1 MAYPERRL
9 SRRSDCRRGSERSE
23 QMPRQDLRDLVVE
36 LIQRGDLIEISQP
49 VSVTHE
55 LASVAYAVEEQKGAA
70 TFFRKLDGYPGVSVL
85 SGVASTYERVAFALG
100 VDLSRL
106 KERLMEALA
115 NPVPPSQDD
124 EDVLERTT
132 ASGADVDLMLIPIP
146 THAPKDAGPYVTA
159 GIVAARDPETGRM
172 NYSYHRMLRLD
183 ATHLSIMIN
192 PGRHLDDYRQA
203 AAQAGT
209 TLPVAVFIG
218 VHPAVMLGAAMRY
231 PGDELEIAGS
241 LLGEPIQTILC
252 LDSDLAVPA
261 FSEYILEGV
270 IDPSQRVD
278 EGPMGEFTGLYG
290 IESRECLLEIS
301 TIRQRADPIYQ
312 TILPA
317 GQEHKVLGATLPR
330 EPLLLS
336 AARQVSPQVKDVY
349 IPPYGSGFLAVVVF
363 DPGYEGEAKN
373 VGLAA
378 LSAYT
383 TIKTVIVVNSDIDTY
398 DPREVIWALV
408 TRADFKD
415 DLAILPWFLGHPLDP
430 SAEHGLVTKSVIDA
444 TLLPGSPAFERV
456 IYDHPDGLDKYLPDQ
471 D

>member
-1 MAYPERRL
+1 
-9 SRRSDCRRGSERSE
+9 
-23 QMPRQDLRDLVVE
+23 
-36 LIQRGDLIEISQP
+36 
-49 VSVTHE
+49 
-55 LASVAYAVEEQKGAA
+55 
-70 TFFRKLDGYPGVSVL
+70 
-85 SGVASTYERVAFALG
+85 
-100 VDLSRL
+100 
-106 KERLMEALA
+106 
-115 NPVPPSQDD
+115 
-124 EDVLERTT
+124 
-132 ASGADVDLMLIPIP
+132 
-146 THAPKDAGPYVTA
+146 
-159 GIVAARDPETGRM
+159 
-172 NYSYHRMLRLD
+172 
-183 ATHLSIMIN
+183 
-192 PGRHLDDYRQA
+192 
-203 AAQAGT
+203 
-209 TLPVAVFIG
+209 
-218 VHPAVMLGAAMRY
+218 
-231 PGDELEIAGS
+231 
-241 LLGEPIQTILC
+241 
-252 LDSDLAVPA
+252 
-261 FSEYILEGV
+261 
-270 IDPSQRVD
+270 
-278 EGPMGEFTGLYG
+278 MGEFTGLYG
-290 IESRECLLEIS
+290 VESREFLLEIS

-383 TIKTVIVVNSDIDTY
+383 TIKTVIVVNSDIDIY

-415 DLAILPWFLGHPLDP
+415 DLAILPWFSGHPLDP

-456 IYDHPDGLDKYLPDQ
+456 IYEHPDGLGNYLPDQ

>member
-1 MAYPERRL
+1 
-9 SRRSDCRRGSERSE
+9 
-23 QMPRQDLRDLVVE
+23 MPRQDLRDLVAE

-49 VSVTHE
+49 VSVAHE
-55 LASVAYAVEEQKGAA
+55 LANVAHAMEEERGAA
-70 TFFRKLDGYPGVSVL
+70 TLFRNLDGYPGVSVL

-106 KERLMEALA
+106 KKRLMEALA
-115 NPVPPSQDD
+115 KPVTPSQNDK
-124 EDVLERTT
+124 DVMERIT
-132 ASGADVDLMLIPIP
+132 ASGADVNLMLIPIP
-146 THAPKDAGPYVTA
+146 IHAPKDAGPYITA

-183 ATHLSIMIN
+183 ATRLSIMIN
-192 PGRHLDDYRQA
+192 PGRHLDDYRRAVEKQ
-203 AAQAGT
+203 GT
-209 TLPVAVFIG
+209 SMAVAVIVG
-218 VHPAVMLGAAMRY
+218 VHPAVMLAAAMRY

-241 LLGEPIQTILC
+241 LIGEPIETIRC
-252 LDSDLAVPA
+252 QDTDLAVPV

-270 IDPSQRVD
+270 IDPSQRVE

-290 IESRECLLEIS
+290 AKSNEFLLEIS
-301 TIRQRADPIYQ
+301 TIQQRADPIYQ

-336 AARQVSPQVKDVY
+336 AARQVSPEVKDVY

-383 TIKTVIVVNSDIDTY
+383 TIKTVIVVNSDIDIY
-398 DPREVIWALV
+398 NPREVIWALV
-408 TRADFKD
+408 TRADLKD
-415 DLAILPWFLGHPLDP
+415 DLAILPRFLGHPLDP

-444 TLLPGSPAFERV
+444 TQLPGSPAFERV
-456 IYDHPDGLDKYLPDQ
+456 IYEHPDDLDEYLPDQ